1 MDLKS
6 FFKFDFKNK
15 DVKGARSILIGAT
28 VLFVAGLI
36 LLPDPIVIKV
46 ATETEAAQVLP
57 KLQGVGV
64 PYLFSFIGAFLAMK
78 NPDTKISTHGT
89 FVALLGILVNLAA
102 FYTNMVARGM

>member
-6 FFKFDFKNK
+6 FFRFNFKNK
-15 DVKGARSILIGAT
+15 DVKGARNILISAT
-28 VLFVAGLI
+28 VLFVAGMI
-36 LLPDPIVIKV
+36 LLPDPIVIKA
-46 ATETEAAQVLP
+46 ATETEAAQLLP

-64 PYLFSFIGAFLAMK
+64 PYLFSLIGAVLAMK

-102 FYTNMVARGM
+102 FYINMVVR